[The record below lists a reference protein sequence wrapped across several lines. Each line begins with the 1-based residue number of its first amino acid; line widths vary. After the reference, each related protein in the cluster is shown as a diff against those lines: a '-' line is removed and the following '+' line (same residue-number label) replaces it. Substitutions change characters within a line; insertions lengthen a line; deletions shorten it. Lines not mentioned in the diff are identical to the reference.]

1 MKAKYYLVEVA
12 RGEIKHKFIMLNA
25 HKPLTNRMCNP
36 YIFGPQASHVAD
48 LNMSVFYYFGCT
60 LTILN
65 DGKPLDRRT
74 KKYRDLVSKYRYFSV
89 SYLPYFD
96 SLSE

>member
-1 MKAKYYLVEVA
+1 MRAKYYLVEVT
-12 RGEIKHKFIMLNA
+12 RGETKRKFVMFNA

-36 YIFGPQASHVAD
+36 CIFGPQVSNAAD
-48 LNMSVFYYFGCT
+48 LDVSVFDYFGCT

-74 KKYRDLVSKYRYFSV
+74 TKYRELVSIYRYFTASC
-89 SYLPYFD
+89 LPYFED
-96 SLSE
+96 LSE

>member
-1 MKAKYYLVEVA
+1 MKTRYYLVEVA
-12 RGEIKHKFIMLNA
+12 RGEIKHKFVMLNA

-36 YIFGPQASHVAD
+36 YIFSNKADASLDV
-48 LNMSVFYYFGCT
+48 SVFDYFGCT

-74 KKYRDLVSKYRYFSV
+74 KKFKNLARDNRYFSA

>member
-1 MKAKYYLVEVA
+1 MRAKYYLVEVS
-12 RGEIKHKFIMLNA
+12 RGETKCKFVMLNA

-36 YIFGPQASHVAD
+36 YIFGSQASHVAD
-48 LNMSVFYYFGCT
+48 LNISVFDHFGCT

-74 KKYRDLVSKYRYFSV
+74 KKHKNLLAIYRYFTAA
-89 SYLPYFD
+89 YLPYFEN
-96 SLSE
+96 LSE

>member
-1 MKAKYYLVEVA
+1 MRAKYYLVEVA
-12 RGEIKHKFIMLNA
+12 SGETKRKFVMLNA
-25 HKPLTNRMCNP
+25 HKPLTNRMCSP
-36 YIFGPQASHVAD
+36 RIFGPQIGRVAD
-48 LNMSVFYYFGCT
+48 LDASVFDHFGCT

-74 KKYRDLVSKYRYFSV
+74 KEYRNLVNIYRYFTA

-96 SLSE
+96 NLSE

>member
-1 MKAKYYLVEVA
+1 MRTKYYLVEVA
-12 RGEIKHKFIMLNA
+12 RGEIKRKFVMLNA

-36 YIFGPQASHVAD
+36 YIFGPQASDAAD
-48 LNMSVFYYFGCT
+48 LDVSVFEYFGCT

-74 KKYRDLVSKYRYFSV
+74 KKYRNLASIYRYFSV
-89 SYLPYFD
+89 SYLPYFG

>member
-1 MKAKYYLVEVA
+1 MKTRYYLVEVV
-12 RGEIKHKFIMLNA
+12 RGETKHKFVMLNA
-25 HKPLTNRMCNP
+25 HKRLTNRMCSP
-36 YIFGPQASHVAD
+36 YIFGPQASDAAD
-48 LNMSVFYYFGCT
+48 LDVSVFDYFGCT

-74 KKYRDLVSKYRYFSV
+74 KKFRNLASIYRYFTAA
-89 SYLPYFD
+89 YLPYFD

>member
-1 MKAKYYLVEVA
+1 MKTKYYLVEVA

-48 LNMSVFYYFGCT
+48 LDVSVFDYFGCT

-74 KKYRDLVSKYRYFSV
+74 KEYRNLVSRYRYFTAT
-89 SYLPYFD
+89 YLPYFD

>member
-1 MKAKYYLVEVA
+1 MKTRYYLVEVA
-12 RGEIKHKFIMLNA
+12 RGETKHKFVMLNA

-36 YIFGPQASHVAD
+36 YIFSNKADASLDV
-48 LNMSVFYYFGCT
+48 SVFDYFGCA

-74 KKYRDLVSKYRYFSV
+74 KKYRNLVNAYEYFTASC
-89 SYLPYFD
+89 LPYLEN
-96 SLSE
+96 LSE

>member
-1 MKAKYYLVEVA
+1 MRAKYYLVEVA
-12 RGEIKHKFIMLNA
+12 RGETKRKFVMLNA
-25 HKPLTNRMCNP
+25 HKRLTNRMCNP
-36 YIFGPQASHVAD
+36 RIFGPQVSNAAD
-48 LNMSVFYYFGCT
+48 LDVSVFDYFGCT

-74 KKYRDLVSKYRYFSV
+74 KKYRDLVSKYRYFTATC
-89 SYLPYFD
+89 LPYFD

>member
-1 MKAKYYLVEVA
+1 MRAKYYLVEVA
-12 RGEIKHKFIMLNA
+12 RGETKRKFVMLNA

-36 YIFGPQASHVAD
+36 RIFGPQVSNAAD
-48 LNMSVFYYFGCT
+48 LDVSVFDHFGCT

-74 KKYRDLVSKYRYFSV
+74 KKYRNLVSTCRYFTAAC
-89 SYLPYFD
+89 LPYFEN
-96 SLSE
+96 LSE